1 MKFLFSRRWLQYF
14 AFAVLAALFC
24 GLLASWQN
32 DRRASR
38 DAEIERIEAHYDA
51 PEVPLTEVLPS
62 TDAPFAEHEEWTH
75 VQATG
80 TYRTDESLVARN
92 RPKAGS
98 AGYWILV
105 PFDVKGGGTLL
116 VARGWASGSGADAT
130 ADEAP
135 APPPGEVTVSAW
147 LRPAQEGDPSKNTG
161 ESVVEVDPQLIVGD
175 DAYANAYGYLDSEEP
190 APAESL
196 EALPVPNTDPGSHLS
211 YTFQWITFGIM
222 ILVGVVYAAKRERA
236 AIRRGERD
244 AEIAEDSVVD
254 GVEYVVVDKAAL
266 RAGGVKRP
274 GRSHAAARKAAV
286 AANLGAEPRRIPR
299 SRRREQ
305 EDEDAALD
313 SQLGV

>member
-1 MKFLFSRRWLQYF
+1 MRFLFSRRWLQYF
-14 AFAVLAALFC
+14 AFAVLAALVC

-32 DRRASR
+32 NRRENR
-38 DAEIERIEAHYDA
+38 DAEIERIEMHYDA
-51 PEVPLTEVLPS
+51 PEVPLTEVLPD

-75 VQATG
+75 VEATG
-80 TYRTDESLVARN
+80 TYREDESLVARN

-105 PFDVKGGGTLL
+105 PFDVNGGGTLL

-130 ADEAP
+130 AVEAP
-135 APPPGEVTVSAW
+135 SPPAGEVTLSAW
-147 LRPAQEGDPSKNTG
+147 LRPAQEGDPSENTG
-161 ESVVEVDPQLIVGD
+161 ESVVAVDPPLIVGD
-175 DAYANAYGYLDSEEP
+175 NAYANAYGYLNSEDP

-222 ILVGVVYAAKRERA
+222 ILGGVVYAAKRERA

-254 GVEYVVVDKAAL
+254 GVEYVVVDKEAL
-266 RAGGVKRP
+266 LAGGVKRP
-274 GRSHAAARKAAV
+274 GRTPAASRRAATV
-286 AANLGAEPRRIPR
+286 SGLRPEPRLIPR
-299 SRRREQ
+299 ARRREQ

>member
-1 MKFLFSRRWLQYF
+1 MRFLLSRRWLQYF

-32 DRRASR
+32 DRREDR
-38 DAEIERIEAHYDA
+38 DAEIERIERHYGA
-51 PEVPLTEVLPS
+51 PEVPLSEVLPDA
-62 TDAPFAEHEEWTH
+62 DAPFAEHEEWTH
-75 VQATG
+75 VRATG
-80 TYRTDESLVARN
+80 TYRADESLVARN
-92 RPKAGS
+92 RPKDGG
-98 AGYWILV
+98 AGYWVLV
-105 PFDVKGGGTLL
+105 PFDVEGGGTLL
-116 VARGWASGSGADAT
+116 VARGWEPGSGADAT
-130 ADEAP
+130 AAEAP
-135 APPPGEVTVSAW
+135 APPPGEVTLSAW
-147 LRPAQEGDPSKNTG
+147 LRPAQDGDPAENTG
-161 ESVVEVDPQLIVGD
+161 ESVVAIDPPLLVGD
-175 DAYANAYGYLDSEEP
+175 DAYANAYGYLDAEEP
-190 APAESL
+190 APAASL

-222 ILVGVVYAAKRERA
+222 ILGGVVYAAKRERA

-254 GVEYVVVDKAAL
+254 GVEYVVVDKEAL

-274 GRSHAAARKAAV
+274 GRSPAASRRAAAAGSRSP
-286 AANLGAEPRRIPR
+286 EPRLIPR

>member
-32 DRRASR
+32 NRRESR
-38 DAEIERIEAHYDA
+38 DAEIERIEMHYDA
-51 PEVPLTEVLPS
+51 PEVPLTEVLPD

-80 TYRTDESLVARN
+80 TYRADESLVARN

-105 PFDVKGGGTLL
+105 PFDVEGGGTLL

-130 ADEAP
+130 AAEAP
-135 APPPGEVTVSAW
+135 APPPGEVTLSAW
-147 LRPAQEGDPSKNTG
+147 LRPAQAGDPSENTG
-161 ESVVEVDPQLIVGD
+161 QSVVAVDPPLIVGD
-175 DAYANAYGYLDSEEP
+175 DAYANAYGYMDSEEP
-190 APAESL
+190 APTESL

-222 ILVGVVYAAKRERA
+222 ILGGVVYAAKRERA

-244 AEIAEDSVVD
+244 AEIAEDSIVD
-254 GVEYVVVDKAAL
+254 GVEYVVVDKEAL
-266 RAGGVKRP
+266 LAGGIKRP
-274 GRSHAAARKAAV
+274 GRSPAASRRAATV
-286 AANLGAEPRRIPR
+286 PGLRPEPRLIPR
-299 SRRREQ
+299 ARRREQ